1 MYCKVRNAVIQYITN
16 LCYNRNIIKEEL
28 SMISALCVAKKII
41 CRMNETGKEITQLKL
56 QKLLYFTEAYYMA
69 TYNKSE
75 LFKEQFYAW
84 TYGPVCKEVYIE
96 YKMYLSSPIPASEC
110 ENLPTFDNDVEESIL
125 MVCNVL
131 GDLTSSQLIQLTHMQ
146 DSPWSKANSF
156 KDERISKK
164 DTREWFESVFNI

>member
-1 MYCKVRNAVIQYITN
+1 
-16 LCYNRNIIKEEL
+16 
-28 SMISALCVAKKII
+28 MISALCVAKKII

-56 QKLLYFTEAYYMA
+56 QKLLYFTEVYYMA
-69 TYNKSE
+69 TFNRNE

-84 TYGPVCKEVYIE
+84 TYGPVCKEVYVE